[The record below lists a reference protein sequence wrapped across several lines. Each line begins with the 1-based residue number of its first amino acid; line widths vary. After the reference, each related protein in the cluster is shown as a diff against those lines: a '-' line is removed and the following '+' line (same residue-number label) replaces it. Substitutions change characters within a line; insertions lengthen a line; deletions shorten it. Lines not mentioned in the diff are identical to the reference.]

1 MFVSMYNNN
10 LLYGSIILGLLG
22 LVVYFYLL
30 EVTIIQSLKKFKKW
44 EQDESAK
51 TDK

>member
-1 MFVSMYNNN
+1 MDSKTLVIS
-10 LLYGSIILGLLG
+10 
-22 LVVYFYLL
+22 LVVSVGGLWLFFYLL
-30 EVTIIQSLKKFKKW
+30 ELTIIDSLKKFKKW